1 MTANIPYS
9 YDEVPYHSFPFA
21 DSHPDRLATVAH
33 LFGLTPPD
41 PQTAR
46 ILELGCASGGNLLPM
61 AELYPQGRFI
71 GIDLSER
78 QIAAG
83 QQAVTAVGLTNLEL
97 RQASILDV
105 DASWGQF
112 DYVIAHG
119 VFSWVPEP
127 VQDKILSI
135 CHTNLQPNGIAYIS
149 YNTLPGWHMRGM

>member
-21 DSHPDRLATVAH
+21 DSHPDRLPT
-33 LFGLTPPD
+33 
-41 PQTAR
+41 
-46 ILELGCASGGNLLPM
+46 

-149 YNTLPGWHMRGM
+149 YNTLPGWHMRGMIRDMMRYH